1 MSGYARSPGC
11 RHPAKHTGDGH
22 CGKAMQWQTLSF
34 DNRDPVV
41 QHLWL
46 ELSCDQRIQGFFLI
60 RGRKEQKKIMLASP
74 R

>member
-1 MSGYARSPGC
+1 MVPCQDITDHLAVDIQLRTQGLAIVVR
-11 RHPAKHTGDGH
+11 
-22 CGKAMQWQTLSF
+22 QTLSF

-41 QHLWL
+41 QHQWL

-60 RGRKEQKKIMLASP
+60 RGRKEQKKIMLVSL